1 MVFGRWPVV
10 ARQRHEPTPPS
21 VPYLF
26 SWKGNRA
33 EPWLEG
39 AYALRQRLSAGI
51 GVYEALRLSQA
62 A

>member
-1 MVFGRWPVV
+1 MRASRRG
-10 ARQRHEPTPPS
+10 
-21 VPYLF
+21 
-26 SWKGNRA
+26 A

-51 GVYEALRLSQA
+51 AVYEEVRLSQA